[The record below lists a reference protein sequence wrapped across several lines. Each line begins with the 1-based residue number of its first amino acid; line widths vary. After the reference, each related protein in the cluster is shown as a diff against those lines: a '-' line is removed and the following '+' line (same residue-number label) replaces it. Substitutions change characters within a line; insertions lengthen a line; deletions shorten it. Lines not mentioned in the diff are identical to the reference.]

1 MHFAIVCLS
10 CIVLPVCVST
20 YITEGQKNCFLC
32 VAICNDQVDNKR
44 HTIQHR
50 CRLQLQLVNSST
62 HKDPV
67 TLSHRKHTVRGIP
80 LAIWWADSAL
90 GHHIASHSDL
100 FRIKARVNT
109 QNSRKPICFPP
120 TRNIARKSTT
130 QSDNESNLNSRNNSQ
145 RLKAAHHYC
154 TVFFLS
160 FPDIFLMLTGIE
172 ILFLDDNINSY
183 LLGVFP
189 RPITQLTT

>member
-1 MHFAIVCLS
+1 MICISSPYDLSLLFTMHFAIVCLS
-10 CIVLPVCVST
+10 CILLPVCVST

-90 GHHIASHSDL
+90 GHHIASHCDL

-109 QNSRKPICFPP
+109 QNSRKPICLPP
-120 TRNIARKSTT
+120 TRNIARTSTT
-130 QSDNESNLNSRNNSQ
+130 LDNESNLNLRNNSQ
-145 RLKAAHHYC
+145 RLKAASSLYSL
-154 TVFFLS
+154 LS
-160 FPDIFLMLTGIE
+160 LFSRYFPYVNRHRDFI
-172 ILFLDDNINSY
+172 SWW
-183 LLGVFP
+183 
-189 RPITQLTT
+189 

>member
-1 MHFAIVCLS
+1 LICISSPYDLSLLFTMHFAIVCLS
-10 CIVLPVCVST
+10 CILLPVCVST

-90 GHHIASHSDL
+90 GHHIASHCDL

-120 TRNIARKSTT
+120 TRNIARTSTT
-130 QSDNESNLNSRNNSQ
+130 LDNESNLNLRNNSQ
-145 RLKAAHHYC
+145 RLKAASSLYSL
-154 TVFFLS
+154 LS
-160 FPDIFLMLTGIE
+160 LFSRYFPYVNRHRDFI
-172 ILFLDDNINSY
+172 SWW
-183 LLGVFP
+183 
-189 RPITQLTT
+189 